1 MVDNPTLIKLILSIS
16 FFLSEKAIAPKWQ
29 RKKRQRKRRD
39 KSSFTEHINL
49 IYVLGF
55 LLLKKL
61 GKKSIIFLM
70 QINIKATGLDLT
82 PAVREYIEN
91 KIGSLDK
98 FLKRFEAQGEV
109 KAEIEIAR
117 TTRHHRKGNVFY
129 AETNLY
135 LPKRTIRAEHSD
147 WDVRAAINMVKDK
160 LKLKIQ
166 KYKGLSL
173 RR

>member
-1 MVDNPTLIKLILSIS
+1 
-16 FFLSEKAIAPKWQ
+16 
-29 RKKRQRKRRD
+29 
-39 KSSFTEHINL
+39 
-49 IYVLGF
+49 
-55 LLLKKL
+55 
-61 GKKSIIFLM
+61 M

-82 PAVREYIEN
+82 PAVRVYIEN

-117 TTRHHRKGNVFY
+117 TTRHHRKGNIFY

-147 WDVRAAINMVKDK
+147 WDVRVAINMVKDK
-160 LKLKIQ
+160 LKLEIQ
-166 KYKGLSL
+166 KYKDRKIQNPKSK
-173 RR
+173 